1 MGNREKHIINDLLL
15 KAGPSKRLFR
25 ANSGLAWTGAIVG
38 KTRNT
43 VTLLNPRPFH
53 GMPKGT
59 PDLIGWESKT
69 ICEILKKID
78 DHFPCQGYNDCI
90 DCDLTKKVAI
100 FTAIEVKTGRVK
112 TTEEQNTFIKTLNE
126 MGGRGIIYHE

>member
-1 MGNREKHIINDLLL
+1 MGSSEKRIINDLLL

-43 VTLLNPRPFH
+43 ITLLNPRPFH

-59 PDLIGWESKT
+59 PDLIGWEMFKFGKLYSFYDA
-69 ICEILKKID
+69 D
-78 DHFPCQGYNDCI
+78 DPI
-90 DCDLTKKVAI
+90 AI
-100 FTAIEVKTGRVK
+100 FTAVEVKTGRVK

-126 MGGRGIIYHE
+126 MGGRGIIYRE